1 MSDAFDERGQLRAL
15 MTELAARV
23 SALEALVWTMRG
35 SMGRGG
41 DSAPGVITPAEPN
54 VPR

>member
-1 MSDAFDERGQLRAL
+1 MTDAIDERGQLRAL

-23 SALEALVWTMRG
+23 AALEALVWTMRG
-35 SMGRGG
+35 SLGGGG

-54 VPR
+54 APR